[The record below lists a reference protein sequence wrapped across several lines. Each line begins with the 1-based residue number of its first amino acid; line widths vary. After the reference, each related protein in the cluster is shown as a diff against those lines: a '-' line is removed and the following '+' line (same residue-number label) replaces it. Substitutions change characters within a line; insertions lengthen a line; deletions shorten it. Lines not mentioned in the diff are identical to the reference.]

1 MNEVLTVL
9 LAGGAGERLSPLT
22 REHCKPAIP
31 FGGIY
36 RLVDIPLSNCINSGL
51 YRICVLTQHKALSL
65 NRHIRQAWHFL
76 PPELGAF
83 VETLPPM
90 RRNRD
95 TWYLGTADAVYQNM
109 ATIADEAA
117 PYTLIL
123 SADHVYKMDYR
134 EMVAQHVRLRADVTL
149 ATTHIDPG
157 EANRF
162 GIVTTDDQHRI
173 TAFTEK
179 PPASEARRSR
189 IDPSRCM
196 ASLGI
201 YLFSTPI
208 LLAALLEDA
217 EDANSGH
224 DFGHDVLPK
233 LLPHCVVGAY
243 DLSASPGG
251 ASRYWRDV
259 GTLDAYFEA
268 NMDLLGRYPPF
279 TLDDAGWPLRAAMP
293 ALPPARFALGDEGE
307 TGTAVDS
314 LVSPGC
320 VVEGGRVARSV
331 LSPRVRVKSH
341 SWVEESV
348 VLSNVSLGHHCH
360 LRRCIVGEDLTVPD
374 GFVAGIRPS
383 EDRRAGHCV
392 TDAGVVVIHA
402 ESPGIGRL
410 RPSEPGPVSRLPTP
424 IAPSKRREP
433 AFARVAT
440 LSGS

>member
-1 MNEVLTVL
+1 MHEVLTVL
-9 LAGGAGERLSPLT
+9 LAGGVGERLGPLT

-36 RLVDIPLSNCINSGL
+36 RLVDIPLSNCINSGF

-65 NRHIRQAWHFL
+65 NRHIRHAWHFL

-109 ATIADEAA
+109 ATIVEEAA

-134 EMVAQHVRLRADVTL
+134 EMVAQHIRLRAEVTL
-149 ATTHIDPG
+149 ATTHIDPS
-157 EANRF
+157 EAPRF
-162 GIVTTDDQHRI
+162 GIVKTNHQHRI
-173 TAFTEK
+173 TAFAEK
-179 PPASEARRSR
+179 PTAGEALRSQ
-189 IDPSRCM
+189 IDPRRCM

-201 YLFSTPI
+201 YLFSTPV

-217 EDANSGH
+217 EDPKSSH

-233 LLPHCVVGAY
+233 LFKNCAVYAY
-243 DLSASPGG
+243 DLAARPGSAMS
-251 ASRYWRDV
+251 YWRDV

-268 NMDLLGRYPPF
+268 NMDLLGRCPRF
-279 TLDDAGWPLRAAMP
+279 SLDDREWPLRAATP
-293 ALPPARFALGDEGE
+293 ALPPARFSFGDDGVPGMAE
-307 TGTAVDS
+307 DS

-320 VVEGGRVARSV
+320 VVEGARVAHSV
-331 LSPRVRVKSH
+331 LSPRVCVRSH
-341 SWVEESV
+341 SVVEESV
-348 VLSNVSLGHHCH
+348 LLGNVSIGRHCH
-360 LRRCIVGEDLTVPD
+360 LRRCIVEENLTIPD
-374 GFVAGIRPS
+374 GFEAGVS
-383 EDRRAGHCV
+383 MQNDLQAGHCV
-392 TDAGVVVIHA
+392 TDEGVVVIHT

-410 RPSEPGPVSRLPTP
+410 RRSERGAGSRLSMP
-424 IAPSKRREP
+424 IPP
-433 AFARVAT
+433 AIRPEQAFTQLAT
-440 LSGS
+440 ISRS

>member
-1 MNEVLTVL
+1 MHEVLTVL
-9 LAGGAGERLSPLT
+9 LAGGAGERLRPLT
-22 REHCKPAIP
+22 REHCKPALP
-31 FGGIY
+31 FGGLY

-90 RRNRD
+90 RRNRN
-95 TWYLGTADAVYQNM
+95 TWYLGTADAVYQNL
-109 ATIADEAA
+109 ATITDEAA

-123 SADHVYKMDYR
+123 SADHVYRMDYR
-134 EMVAQHVRLRADVTL
+134 EMVAQHVRLRSDVTL
-149 ATTHIDPG
+149 ATTHIDPS

-162 GIVTTDDQHRI
+162 GIVTTDDRQRI
-173 TAFTEK
+173 TGFAEK
-179 PPASEARRSR
+179 PSKQDARRSR
-189 IDPSRCM
+189 VDPNRCM

-217 EDANSGH
+217 EDLNSAH

-233 LLPHCVVGAY
+233 LLPHCVVSAY
-243 DLSASPGG
+243 DLSAGPGG

-259 GTLDAYFEA
+259 GTLDAYYEA
-268 NMDLLGRYPPF
+268 NLDLLGSCPPF
-279 TLDDAGWPLRAAMP
+279 LLDDGEWPLRAAIA
-293 ALPPARFALGDEGE
+293 ALPPARFAFGNDGE
-307 TGTAVDS
+307 AGAAVDS

-320 VVEGGRVARSV
+320 AIEGGRVVRSV

-348 VLSNVSLGHHCH
+348 VLGNVSLGRHCH
-360 LRRCIVGEDLTVPD
+360 LRRCIVEEDLSIPD
-374 GFVAGIRPS
+374 GFVAGVRPS
-383 EDRRAGHCV
+383 DDQRAGHFV
-392 TDAGVVVIHA
+392 TDSGVVVLHA
-402 ESPGIGRL
+402 ESPGIVR
-410 RPSEPGPVSRLPTP
+410 RRQPEPGTVSRLLP
-424 IAPSKRREP
+424 IAPGKQLKP
-433 AFARVAT
+433 GLARVAAI
-440 LSGS
+440 SGS

>member
-1 MNEVLTVL
+1 MQEVLTVL
-9 LAGGAGERLSPLT
+9 LAGGAGERLGPLT

-134 EMVAQHVRLRADVTL
+134 EMVAQHARLRSDVTL
-149 ATTHIDPG
+149 ATIHIDPY

-173 TAFTEK
+173 TGFAEK
-179 PPASEARRSR
+179 PPESEARRSR

-201 YLFSTPI
+201 YLFSTPV

-217 EDANSGH
+217 EDPHSAH

-233 LLPHCVVGAY
+233 LLPHCVVSAY
-243 DLSASPGG
+243 DLSAGPGG

-259 GTLDAYFEA
+259 GTLDAYYEA
-268 NMDLLGRYPPF
+268 NMDLLGRCPPF
-279 TLDDAGWPLRAAMP
+279 MLDDGEWPLRAAMA
-293 ALPPARFALGDEGE
+293 ALPPARFTFGDDGE
-307 TGTAVDS
+307 AGTAVDS

-320 VVEGGRVARSV
+320 AIEGGRVVRSV
-331 LSPRVRVKSH
+331 LSPRVRVTSH

-348 VLSNVSLGHHCH
+348 VLGNVSIGHHCH
-360 LRRCIVGEDLTVPD
+360 LRRCIVEEDLSIPD
-374 GFVAGIRPS
+374 GFVAGVQMS
-383 EDRRAGHCV
+383 DEQRAGHFV
-392 TDAGVVVIHA
+392 TDSGVVVLNA

-410 RPSEPGPVSRLPTP
+410 RRSEPPAVSRLPLP
-424 IAPSKRREP
+424 IAPARRCKP
-433 AFARVAT
+433 APARVAAI
-440 LSGS
+440 LAS